1 MSKVPVISG
10 FSEMFEFLS
19 KFDCGPNL
27 PVAVCFRN
35 GHPEDYLSFFFNADV
50 SIFIWYKKIPFST
63 CLLCY
68 FFNITC
74 VLCFCKDIFAQYLIH
89 YV

>member
-1 MSKVPVISG
+1 MSKVPVIFG
-10 FSEMFEFLS
+10 YSEMFEFLS
-19 KFDCGPNL
+19 RFDSGPNL

-68 FFNITC
+68 FF
-74 VLCFCKDIFAQYLIH
+74 LI
-89 YV
+89 